1 MFDRQCACALE
12 HIFLLVVCPFCFL
25 FPFPILQIILVSFT
39 VFSLLFTIPVSQR
52 ILLFGCWFLQ
62 IIKKL
67 FGLMM
72 GKDLRMKF
80 LFTFYFSTL
89 FHLQI
94 LYSSLVWLFQSN
106 NSNLLFRRHNNVYF
120 FKNHSVSLSMD
131 SLLLFLSN
139 IYNYHPLTHFLFN
152 L

>member
-1 MFDRQCACALE
+1 
-12 HIFLLVVCPFCFL
+12 
-25 FPFPILQIILVSFT
+25 
-39 VFSLLFTIPVSQR
+39 
-52 ILLFGCWFLQ
+52 
-62 IIKKL
+62 
-67 FGLMM
+67 MM

-120 FKNHSVSLSMD
+120 FKKHPVSLSMD

>member
-1 MFDRQCACALE
+1 MRVRAHLSSCCLS
-12 HIFLLVVCPFCFL
+12 FL
-25 FPFPILQIILVSFT
+25 FSFSFSNFADYSRILHCFFTFIHDSSFTKNSFVWLLIFINNQETLRLDDGKRIENEVSFPILF
-39 VFSLLFTIPVSQR
+39 
-52 ILLFGCWFLQ
+52 C
-62 IIKKL
+62 
-67 FGLMM
+67 
-72 GKDLRMKF
+72 
-80 LFTFYFSTL
+80 TL

-120 FKNHSVSLSMD
+120 FKNHPVSLSMD

-139 IYNYHPLTHFLFN
+139 IYNYHPLTQFLFN